1 MTTSKK
7 VTVETT
13 NVKTETTFVELSPVQ
28 IAELSPVK
36 MSEYFA
42 TLQAQIDA
50 TVAENK
56 KYGRGSY
63 QRHLNKF
70 DFVLLQILNAGINGI
85 TVSELIKVGKGF
97 IDAKGK
103 ISAVNVKTIHKDFN
117 TKNTVFQ
124 RGMLYLNNPQQFD
137 ETSKR
142 PSVEC
147 VIMAQTNVAHPSSLC
162 AKHKYTNDNKLTF
175 ISGAE
180 NVKEYLLQRG
190 ATNEMFKQ

>member
-1 MTTSKK
+1 MKTLKTVKETVKTVNTFTELTPAQIMELTPAQMTT
-7 VTVETT
+7 
-13 NVKTETTFVELSPVQ
+13 
-28 IAELSPVK
+28 
-36 MSEYFA
+36 YFEQ
-42 TLQAQIDA
+42 LQAQIDA
-50 TVAENK
+50 TVEENK
-56 KYGRGSY
+56 KYGRGTY

-70 DFVLLQILNAGINGI
+70 DFILLQILNAGVNGI
-85 TVSELIKVGKGF
+85 TVSKLIKAGKGF

-103 ISAVNVKTIHKDFN
+103 ISAVNVKTIHKDWN

-124 RGMLYLNNPQQFD
+124 RGMLYLNNPLQFD

-142 PSVEC
+142 PHIEC
-147 VIMAQTNVAHPSSLC
+147 VIMAQTNVATPESLC

-190 ATNEMFKQ
+190 ANETDFLTQ